1 MESLFVSL
9 SLKYI
14 VHSYEWRVEQVSAS
28 LYFVPV
34 PEEIVYYF
42 LVYFVIV
49 QTWSIH
55 HSLDKKVWLW
65 IMFLPVKESHS
76 VPDMDFFCY
85 TFTFF
90 VRFGV
95 IKNRATK
102 VNSKYFNGN
111 FDNFICPVWSVLFLH
126 APDYQA
132 WLFQEFIFELDASSY
147 SFKITCILLR
157 QVIYLNKMVVSTAKS
172 AILISWSPPICAP
185 LILLLSLK
193 KLASASVFV

>member
-1 MESLFVSL
+1 MAFYNLWIHFIFREFNFVSMSKIPIPLIQMESWTRCVRGSFYLL
-9 SLKYI
+9 
-14 VHSYEWRVEQVSAS
+14 A
-28 LYFVPV
+28 
-34 PEEIVYYF
+34 PEEIVYSF

-49 QTWSIH
+49 QTWSIY

-65 IMFLPVKESHS
+65 IMFLPLKESHS

-111 FDNFICPVWSVLFLH
+111 FDHFICPV
-126 APDYQA
+126 
-132 WLFQEFIFELDASSY
+132 
-147 SFKITCILLR
+147 
-157 QVIYLNKMVVSTAKS
+157 
-172 AILISWSPPICAP
+172 
-185 LILLLSLK
+185 
-193 KLASASVFV
+193 